1 MRSSLTTD
9 PGTSAL
15 LSAAVVIRA
24 RNEKRFIG
32 RTLAAI
38 VDPAAL
44 QPRQVVVV
52 DSGSTDGTL
61 DILRAFGITLVRIR
75 PQDFTYGYA
84 LNRGV
89 AQTDADIVVS
99 LSAHSTPA
107 GPDWLRR
114 LLEPFADP
122 RAQLVMMNELFP
134 SAATTEVNALLGF
147 GSVALVLIIITRGR
161 LGYWGGEVV
170 VPPVIAADVGSACP
184 EDRP

>member
-52 DSGSTDGTL
+52 DSVSTDGTL
-61 DILRAFGITLVRIR
+61 DILRAFGITLVQIR

-122 RAQLVMMNELFP
+122 RAQLVRVIELP
-134 SAATTEVNALLGF
+134 ERGEHRGQCTARLRECGAGADHCNARSSRVPG
-147 GSVALVLIIITRGR
+147 
-161 LGYWGGEVV
+161 WGGRR
-170 VPPVIAADVGSACP
+170 AAR
-184 EDRP
+184 DRGGRGVRLP